1 MVKIPALQVKVQER
15 MDAQVFTV
23 LSHPYLLASIIAIH
37 DGHI

>member
-1 MVKIPALQVKVQER
+1 VQER

-23 LSHPYLLASIIAIH
+23 LSLPDLLTSIIAIH